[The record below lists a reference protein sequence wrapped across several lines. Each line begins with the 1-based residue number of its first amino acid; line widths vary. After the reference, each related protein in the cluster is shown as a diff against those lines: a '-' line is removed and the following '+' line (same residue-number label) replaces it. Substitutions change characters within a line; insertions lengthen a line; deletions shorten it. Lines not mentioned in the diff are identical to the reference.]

1 MDTVENIENKVADLI
16 GESIPERNLSIFDLI
31 PTQIA
36 NDIKDLCNYTCE
48 GEYLH
53 HQEWLEVNDEDSD
66 GHIYQTAE
74 RIREW
79 INKEV
84 PF

>member
-1 MDTVENIENKVADLI
+1 MTL
-16 GESIPERNLSIFDLI
+16 FDLI

-36 NDIKDLCNYTCE
+36 SDIKDLCNYTCE

-53 HQEWLEVNDEDSD
+53 HQEWLEVNDDDSD

-84 PF
+84 PFQVLLNIGRGFGEFNCKV